1 MKLWMKSLLMTG
13 AIVLITVGA
22 AASYVYAVSKST
34 VNALKT
40 TYTDVGNKDTAKV
53 LKATEPL
60 TIVLLGVDTGGVGRG
75 TSDDWNGNSDSQ
87 IVMTLNPKTNTTT
100 MVSMERDTMT
110 NILDTDG
117 NVVSTQKMN
126 AAYPMGFNAGGTSK
140 GLETAVGYSMKT
152 IGEQAGVEVDN
163 FVTINF
169 DGLINLVDAV
179 GGVDIYNDPK
189 LIAASTS
196 TYPNPNHEIFI
207 SDTEPQYTARVASG
221 WQHINGEQALVYT
234 RDRHHRV
241 GGDYGRQVAQRQV
254 ISALMKKLLA
264 LDNLTQYQ
272 KILDE
277 ASKDF
282 KTNIPITT
290 STLSYLLGYKDCF
303 KKVVSI
309 QYQGLGET
317 VNGGSYQF
325 IPTNMYL
332 GIQNVMR
339 QSLGQ
344 SSVTTLPSHLIT
356 YETYFSGSTPGYEMP
371 SATVTENGKQT
382 SYGIDKTG
390 TLVAITD
397 ANASQYTSINLG
409 STVSQSST
417 STSSTSSSS
426 STASTTSGTTTS
438 SSASTTTE
446 SSVPSGLTATGT
458 TGVYKSPNGYDVYYK
473 NGYYV
478 YNSGKLYPDGT
489 KYPGQ

>member
-13 AIVLITVGA
+13 AIILLTVA
-22 AASYVYAVSKST
+22 AAATYLLTVSTST

-40 TYTDVGNKDTAKV
+40 TYTKVGSKNTTEI
-53 LKATEPL
+53 LKATKPL
-60 TIVLLGVDTGGVGRG
+60 TIVLLGVDTGGAGRG
-75 TSDDWNGNSDSQ
+75 TAEDWNGNSDSQ
-87 IVMTLNPKTNTTT
+87 IVMTLNPKTDTVT

-110 NILDTDG
+110 NILDASG
-117 NVVSTQKMN
+117 KVVSKQKMN
-126 AAYPMGFNAGGTSK
+126 AAYPMGYNAGGSSK
-140 GLETAVGYSMKT
+140 GLETAVSYSMKT
-152 IGEQAGVEVDN
+152 IGEQAGVELDN

-179 GGVDIYNDPK
+179 GGVDVYNDPK

-196 TYPNPNHEIFI
+196 AYPNPNHEIFI
-207 SDTEPQYTARVASG
+207 SDTEPQYTARVAAG
-221 WQHINGEQALVYT
+221 WQHINGAQALVYT

-272 KILDE
+272 KILNE

-290 STLSYLLGYKDCF
+290 TTLTSLLGYKDCF

-309 QYQGLGET
+309 QYEGIGMT

-325 IPTNMYL
+325 IPNNMYL
-332 GIQNVMR
+332 AIQNTMLK
-339 QSLGQ
+339 SLGEATV
-344 SSVTTLPSHLIT
+344 STLPSNLIT
-356 YETYFSGSTPGYEMP
+356 YESYFGSQSSSGFVMP

-382 SYGIDKTG
+382 SYGLSKTG
-390 TLVAITD
+390 DMVPITD
-397 ANASQYTSINLG
+397 SNKADYTTINLG
-409 STVSQSST
+409 STTTKESSSTSGSNSNATTNT
-417 STSSTSSSS
+417 STSSTSES
-426 STASTTSGTTTS
+426 STAS
-438 SSASTTTE
+438 
-446 SSVPSGLTATGT
+446 VPTGLSATGT
-458 TGVYKSPNGYDVYYK
+458 VNVYTSPKGYTVYYK

-478 YNSGKLYPDGT
+478 YTNGTIYPEGT